1 MIATLD
7 TPNGFRAE
15 QDFSLLGMSLSHAW
29 DISMPLATQGIIP
42 GRHLLCRGPFKWRHY
57 LHPEF
62 PLALDRACAVK
73 YTALVGTILVKCCY
87 SMYILVSTL
96 YHIRVRWAFLTMEF

>member
-1 MIATLD
+1 MIATQD
-7 TPNGFRAE
+7 TPNGLRAE

-42 GRHLLCRGPFKWRHY
+42 GRHLLCRGPSKWRHY

-73 YTALVGTILVKCCY
+73 YTALVGTILIKCCY
-87 SMYILVSTL
+87 SIYILVSTL

>member
-1 MIATLD
+1 MTVL
-7 TPNGFRAE
+7 R
-15 QDFSLLGMSLSHAW
+15 LSW
-29 DISMPLATQGIIP
+29 
-42 GRHLLCRGPFKWRHY
+42 
-57 LHPEF
+57 
-62 PLALDRACAVK
+62 ALDRACAVK